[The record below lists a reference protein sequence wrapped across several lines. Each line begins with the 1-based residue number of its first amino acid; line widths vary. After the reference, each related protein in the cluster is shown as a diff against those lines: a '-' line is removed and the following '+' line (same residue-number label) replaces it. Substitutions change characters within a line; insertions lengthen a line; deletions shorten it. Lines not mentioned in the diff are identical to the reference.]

1 MFSYAVM
8 WQTHGDPLFADKVE
22 RIAFNALPATFAS
35 PRGGDMWAHQ
45 YFQAVNEIN
54 AIPIP
59 GFHGDPSPVYTYG
72 INQVC
77 SHGALLHTYVLTFIP
92 GKPRSATPRNP
103 LVRPPSLHVCVN
115 VPYVGSFRVAL
126 PIFIKAGP
134 SLLEIS
140 LRSTRYEYDQII
152 TRRLERHLHA

>member
-72 INQVC
+72 INQVR
-77 SHGALLHTYVLTFIP
+77 SRVALLHTCLLSYQENLDQRRP
-92 GKPRSATPRNP
+92 G
-103 LVRPPSLHVCVN
+103 
-115 VPYVGSFRVAL
+115 
-126 PIFIKAGP
+126 
-134 SLLEIS
+134 
-140 LRSTRYEYDQII
+140 TRQFGHRAYMCQRTI
-152 TRRLERHLHA
+152 RW